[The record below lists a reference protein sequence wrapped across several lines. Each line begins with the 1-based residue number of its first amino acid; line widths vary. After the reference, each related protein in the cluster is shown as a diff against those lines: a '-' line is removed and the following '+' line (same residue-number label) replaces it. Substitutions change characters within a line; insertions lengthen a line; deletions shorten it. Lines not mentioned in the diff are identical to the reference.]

1 MLLGAG
7 GVAGQLFWF
16 GGLQNC
22 DFEDVTP
29 DPGLAADIVDIR
41 NADDDWYAG
50 CVDSQSRAEQLVL
63 AASMNEQGKSAWIA
77 SMDSPVRDGT
87 AANLF
92 DALQT
97 ATRTRAVPIWVCG
110 ELNAYPAVAAAAKM
124 LTFKPGA
131 TILANQSLSG
141 VTAAVN
147 GVTLSAAQLA
157 FIRADRG
164 NAYIEFGGVN
174 CIDPQAG
181 YCSSARYVDERL
193 TLDYLA
199 ANIPVELANAIQAMV
214 SGGSKVPYTD
224 AAAGIARAAIRKILE
239 LAESWGAVMLRDGET
254 NYFTFSATPAA
265 SQTAGDKAAR
275 IFRGCEFSCVITG
288 AAQQFLLD
296 GTLTFV

>member
-1 MLLGAG
+1 MLLGSG

-29 DPGLAADIVDIR
+29 DPGLAADITAIR

-50 CVDSQSRAEQLVL
+50 CLDSQSKAEQLIL
-63 AASMNEQGKSAWIA
+63 ASSLDLQGKSAWVA
-77 SMDSPVRDGT
+77 SMDSAVRDGT
-87 AANLF
+87 AGNLF
-92 DALQT
+92 DTLQG

-110 ELNAYPAVAAAAKM
+110 ELSAYPAVAAAAKM